1 MSFLIEYLPLILFF
15 AVYKFVDIFWATG
28 VLIIAS
34 LIQVAHQYITKREV
48 AKRHWVFLAIAL
60 ILGGMTIFFHD
71 EQFIKWKATIIY
83 AILGAA
89 LLISR
94 YLFNKNLVKG
104 ALEGVL
110 KSVAEKEKS
119 EIDIDLPAKD
129 CDQLNLFWA
138 VLLFFIAGLNLYVA
152 YHFSL
157 DFWVNFKVFGLIG
170 ITFAALLFTMF
181 KIQKYLPEE

>member
-138 VLLFFIAGLNLYVA
+138 VLLFFIADLNLYVA

-170 ITFAALLFTMF
+170 ITFVALLFTMF